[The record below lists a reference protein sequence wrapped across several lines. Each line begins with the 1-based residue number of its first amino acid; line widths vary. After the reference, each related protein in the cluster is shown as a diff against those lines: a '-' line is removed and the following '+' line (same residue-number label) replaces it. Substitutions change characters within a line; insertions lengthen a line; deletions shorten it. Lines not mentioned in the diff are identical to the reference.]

1 MAITEQSR
9 KQLYQRLEDV
19 LGNEPATTLMEHLP
33 PTGWRD
39 VATKDDLAQLEE
51 RLTLRFDR
59 DLARVESSLN
69 ERMSALDRALT
80 ARMNALER
88 EMTELRLSFEQFCGT
103 TEGRFGEMD
112 RRFDDIDRRFDDI
125 DRRFDDIDRRF
136 GQRLDEM
143 DRRFGQRL
151 DDMNERFLGKAEF
164 YKTITAQTI
173 ALVVF
178 MAALVTR
185 MGG

>member
-9 KQLYQRLEDV
+9 KDLYQRLEDV
-19 LGNEPATTLMEHLP
+19 LGDEPATTLMEHLP
-33 PTGWRD
+33 STGWRD

-59 DLARVESSLN
+59 DLIRVESSLN
-69 ERMSALDRALT
+69 ESMSSLDRGLT
-80 ARMNALER
+80 ARMDALER
-88 EMTELRLSFEQFCGT
+88 DMTELRLSFEQFSGAT
-103 TEGRFGEMD
+103 DARFGEMD
-112 RRFDDIDRRFDDI
+112 RRF
-125 DRRFDDIDRRF
+125 
-136 GQRLDEM
+136 GEM
-143 DRRFGQRL
+143 ERRFGQRL
-151 DDMNERFLGKAEF
+151 DDMNERFLGKTEF

-178 MAALVTR
+178 MAALITR

>member
-9 KQLYQRLEDV
+9 KDLYQRLEDV
-19 LGNEPATTLMEHLP
+19 LGDEPAATLMEHLP
-33 PTGWRD
+33 QTGWRD

-59 DLARVESSLN
+59 DLVRVESSLG
-69 ERMSALDRALT
+69 ERMSSLD
-80 ARMNALER
+80 
-88 EMTELRLSFEQFCGT
+88 
-103 TEGRFGEMD
+103 RFGEMD
-112 RRFDDIDRRFDDI
+112 RRFGDMDRRFGQ
-125 DRRFDDIDRRF
+125 RFDDIDRRF
-136 GQRLDEM
+136 GEL
-143 DRRFGQRL
+143 DRRFGQRF
-151 DDMNERFLGKAEF
+151 DDIDRRFGELNEHFLGKTEF

-178 MAALVTR
+178 MAALITR